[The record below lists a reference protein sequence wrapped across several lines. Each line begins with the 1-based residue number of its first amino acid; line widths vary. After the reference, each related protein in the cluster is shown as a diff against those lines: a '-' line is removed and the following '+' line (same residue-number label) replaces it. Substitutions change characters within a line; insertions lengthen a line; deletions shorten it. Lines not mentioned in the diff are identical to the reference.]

1 MAYIGNSPANV
12 GNYQIVDD
20 ISSSF
25 NGSTT
30 SFALASGSITITP
43 AKSGQ
48 LLVGV
53 NGVMQEPDD
62 TGTNGFRVS
71 GSNVVFS

>member
-12 GNYQIVDD
+12 GNYQEVDD

-30 SFALASGSITITP
+30 TTS
-43 AKSGQ
+43 Q
-48 LLVGV
+48 C
-53 NGVMQEPDD
+53 
-62 TGTNGFRVS
+62 
-71 GSNVVFS
+71 